1 VKYWESILELLSR
14 LIRWKRFILLEG
26 FWPSNNWKINY
37 ERASIRIV
45 VDVDPEDPVIPPYY
59 GPKRMCPSLSTTA
72 YMPFRD
78 LFTSNFV
85 LV

>member
-1 VKYWESILELLSR
+1 MSLCEILGEHFGA
-14 LIRWKRFILLEG
+14 IIKTYPMKKV
-26 FWPSNNWKINY
+26 WPSNNWKINY

-59 GPKRMCPSLSTTA
+59 GPKRMCPSLSTNA

-78 LFTSNFV
+78 LFASNFV